1 MENDEENKKN
11 LNELTE
17 DEKIERDLKNLKEA
31 MEAIDKMTTLDKY
44 RWLLASYADN
54 RAYRKEMKKKK
65 KNEMKKEKSDSLIRR
80 IMNKFNTS
88 KDDEDTII
96 EEKESEK

>member
-1 MENDEENKKN
+1 MENDEEEEK
-11 LNELTE
+11 EE
-17 DEKIERDLKNLKEA
+17 DKALKNLKEA

-65 KNEMKKEKSDSLIRR
+65 KNEMKKEKEKSDSLVKK
-80 IMNKFNTS
+80 IMNKFKTA
-88 KDDEDTII
+88 EDVVI
-96 EEKESEK
+96 EEESNDKPEK